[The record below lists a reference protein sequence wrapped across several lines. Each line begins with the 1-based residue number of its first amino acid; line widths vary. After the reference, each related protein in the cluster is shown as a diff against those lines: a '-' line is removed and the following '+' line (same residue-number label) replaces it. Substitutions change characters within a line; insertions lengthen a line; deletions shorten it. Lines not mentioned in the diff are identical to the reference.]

1 MYVWQK
7 SYNDHLDNAICLCL
21 HHTSREILNTMIV
34 HATDPCADIYL
45 LSKRQ
50 LEHNTGS
57 RVKSPHSVTMVQK
70 YSQVLGATK
79 FSHTSSITQNQQQI
93 LIHMYW
99 SEHEQ
104 YINRFFYKKHCLG
117 SFIPRITPSVAQD
130 HSFRRSSIFSRSS
143 SAASAF
149 FTRTNMAAGLFSS
162 SLGLILGFGTH
173 IIYTLFVPCL
183 FRGIDGDRLIFNKI
197 FPEIKLLRTFIS
209 KL

>member
-79 FSHTSSITQNQQQI
+79 FSYTSSITQNQQQI

-130 HSFRRSSIFSRSS
+130 HSYHCLGSLLSQILHLLQKLVSSFGVLHTDQHGRRLVLLVFRADLGVRHTHHIYIVC
-143 SAASAF
+143 
-149 FTRTNMAAGLFSS
+149 
-162 SLGLILGFGTH
+162 SLSFQ
-173 IIYTLFVPCL
+173 
-183 FRGIDGDRLIFNKI
+183 RNRW
-197 FPEIKLLRTFIS
+197 
-209 KL
+209 

>member
-104 YINRFFYKKHCLG
+104 YINRFFYKNAP
-117 SFIPRITPSVAQD
+117 IPRCSTVD
-130 HSFRRSSIFSRSS
+130 ERRW
-143 SAASAF
+143 SAKEGSGHKWGSAVKVV
-149 FTRTNMAAGLFSS
+149 RRVGEVWRIPHNINLSNS
-162 SLGLILGFGTH
+162 ERDEH
-173 IIYTLFVPCL
+173 CQ
-183 FRGIDGDRLIFNKI
+183 
-197 FPEIKLLRTFIS
+197 EQ
-209 KL
+209 